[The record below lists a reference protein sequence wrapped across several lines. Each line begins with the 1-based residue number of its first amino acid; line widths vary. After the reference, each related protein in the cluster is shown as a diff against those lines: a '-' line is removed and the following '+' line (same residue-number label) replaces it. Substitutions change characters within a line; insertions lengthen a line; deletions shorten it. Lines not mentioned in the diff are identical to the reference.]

1 MGKMGN
7 RGTSVFQKTSGK
19 GAPAKKAGS
28 GPGRPRAAE
37 PARPT
42 TVMLRPSQLTFL
54 DGLAL
59 KIRTSSGA
67 AIRRAELLRALVDAL
82 QSSSID
88 LTAASS
94 ESELVELLSGHLLPA
109 AK

>member
-1 MGKMGN
+1 MGKMGS
-7 RGTSVFQKTSGK
+7 RGASVFQKTSGK
-19 GAPAKKAGS
+19 GTPAKKAGNS
-28 GPGRPRAAE
+28 PGRPRAAE

-42 TVMLRPSQLTFL
+42 TVMLKPSQVTFL

-59 KIRTSSGA
+59 KIRASSGA

-82 QSSSID
+82 QSSSVD
-88 LTAASS
+88 LTAAGS